1 MNTEYIPLIPF
12 LILMILFLLLNSG
25 GKKKY
30 GAFLQALDQK
40 EYNLKG
46 FMPAGFALM
55 EMTRYDYTGNLDR
68 TLRRQLAELYPQEF
82 VEFYLRVIWAQAAT
96 AALLGL
102 LLTALFFGATQG
114 TVTYLVIGLGLT
126 AAVAWASFSDVKKKV
141 DRRHAQVAIDLP
153 DLTNQIIILSG
164 AGLTL
169 RAALLKIAAEMP
181 AETPLYEMLEKVAEK
196 MDHGAS
202 DEEALDLLTTQCNM
216 PEMRRFV
223 SVILQ
228 NMHRGG
234 SDVLTAL
241 REIGKELWSA
251 RKAAAQRLAEETS
264 TKLLFPMVLMLLA
277 VIILAIA
284 PAVMGM
290 GI

>member
-1 MNTEYIPLIPF
+1 MEYITLIPF
-12 LILMILFLLLNSG
+12 LILLAAFALLNSK
-25 GKKKY
+25 GKKQY
-30 GAFLQALDQK
+30 DAYLQALDKK
-40 EYNLKG
+40 EYSLKD

-55 EMTRYDYTGNLDR
+55 GMTKYDYSNNIDR

-82 VEFYLRVIWAQAAT
+82 VEFYVRVIWAQAAT
-96 AALLGL
+96 SGILGL
-102 LLTALFFGATQG
+102 LLSALFFGAG
-114 TVTYLVIGLGLT
+114 EGSVLYLVFGLALT
-126 AAVAWASFSDVKKKV
+126 AVLVWASFGDVKKKV
-141 DRRHAQVAIDLP
+141 EQRHAQVAIDLP

-169 RAALLKIAAEMP
+169 RASLLKIAAEMP
-181 AETPLYEMLEKVAEK
+181 AETPLYQMLAKAAEK
-196 MDHGAS
+196 MEHGAS

-234 SDVLTAL
+234 SDVLSAL

-251 RKAAAQRLAEETS
+251 RKAAAQRVAEETS
-264 TKLLFPMVLMLLA
+264 TKLLFPMMLMLIA
-277 VIILAIA
+277 VILLVAA

>member
-1 MNTEYIPLIPF
+1 MNTEYIALIPF
-12 LILMILFLLLNSG
+12 LILMVAFALLNSA
-25 GKKKY
+25 GKKKF
-30 GAFLQALDQK
+30 GAFLQALDKK
-40 EYNLKG
+40 EYNLKDV
-46 FMPAGFALM
+46 MPAGFALM
-55 EMTRYDYTGNLDR
+55 DAVHYDYTSGLDR
-68 TLRRQLAELYPQEF
+68 TLRRQLAELYPAEY

-96 AALLGL
+96 ATMLGL
-102 LLTALFFGATQG
+102 LMSTLFFGATQG
-114 TVTYLVIGLGLT
+114 TVTYLIPGLGLT
-126 AAVAWASFSDVKKKV
+126 AALAWASFADVKKKV
-141 DRRHAQVAIDLP
+141 DKRHAQVAIDLP

-169 RAALLKIAAEMP
+169 RAAILKIANEMP
-181 AETPLYEMLEKVAEK
+181 AETPLYQMLGKVAEK

-251 RKAAAQRLAEETS
+251 RKAAARRVAEETS
-264 TKLLFPMVLMLLA
+264 TKLLFPMVLMLIA

>member
-1 MNTEYIPLIPF
+1 MEYITLIPF
-12 LILMILFLLLNSG
+12 LILLVAFAVLNSK
-25 GKKKY
+25 GKKEY
-30 GAFLQALDQK
+30 AAHVQALDK
-40 EYNLKG
+40 NEYSMKD
-46 FMPAGFALM
+46 FMPVGFALM
-55 EMTRYDYTGNLDR
+55 GMTKYDYSNNIDR

-82 VEFYLRVIWAQAAT
+82 VEFYVRVIWAQAAT
-96 AALLGL
+96 SGVLGL
-102 LLTALFFGATQG
+102 LLSALFFGAG
-114 TVTYLVIGLGLT
+114 GGSVLYLVFGLALT
-126 AAVAWASFSDVKKKV
+126 AVLVWATFSDVKKKV

-169 RAALLKIAAEMP
+169 RAALLKIATEMP
-181 AETPLYEMLEKVAEK
+181 AETPLYQMLAKVAEK
-196 MDHGAS
+196 MEHGAS

-251 RKAAAQRLAEETS
+251 RKAAAQRVAEETS
-264 TKLLFPMVLMLLA
+264 TKLLFPMMLMLIA
-277 VIILAIA
+277 VILLVAA

>member
-1 MNTEYIPLIPF
+1 MEYITLIPF
-12 LILMILFLLLNSG
+12 LILLAAFALLNSK
-25 GKKKY
+25 GKKQY
-30 GAFLQALDQK
+30 DAYIQALDKK
-40 EYNLKG
+40 EYSLKD

-55 EMTRYDYTGNLDR
+55 GMTKYDYSNNIDR

-82 VEFYLRVIWAQAAT
+82 VEFYVRVIWAQAAT
-96 AALLGL
+96 SGILGL
-102 LLTALFFGATQG
+102 LLSALFFGAG
-114 TVTYLVIGLGLT
+114 EGSVLYLVFGLALT
-126 AAVAWASFSDVKKKV
+126 AVLVWASFGDVKKKV
-141 DRRHAQVAIDLP
+141 EQRHAQVAIDLP

-169 RAALLKIAAEMP
+169 RASLLKIAAEMP
-181 AETPLYEMLEKVAEK
+181 AETPLYQMLAKAAEK
-196 MDHGAS
+196 MEHGAS

-234 SDVLTAL
+234 SDVLSAL

-251 RKAAAQRLAEETS
+251 RKAAAQRVAEETS
-264 TKLLFPMVLMLLA
+264 TKLLFPMMLMLIA
-277 VIILAIA
+277 VILLVAA

>member
-1 MNTEYIPLIPF
+1 MDTQYIALIPF
-12 LILMILFLLLNSG
+12 LILLVLFALLNSG

-30 GAFLQALDQK
+30 GAMLQALDKK
-40 EYNLKG
+40 EYNLKD

-55 EMTRYDYTGNLDR
+55 GMTRYDYSNNLDR
-68 TLRRQLAELYPQEF
+68 TLRRQLAELYPAEY

-102 LLTALFFGATQG
+102 LLTTLFFGATQG
-114 TVTYLVIGLGLT
+114 TVMYLVLGLALT
-126 AAVAWASFSDVKKKV
+126 AALAWASFADVKKKV
-141 DRRHAQVAIDLP
+141 DKRHAQVAIDLP

-181 AETPLYEMLEKVAEK
+181 AETPLYEMLGRVAEK

-202 DEEALDLLTTQCNM
+202 DEEAMDLLTTQCNM

-228 NMHRGG
+228 NMQRGG

-251 RKAAAQRLAEETS
+251 RKAAAQRVAEETS
-264 TKLLFPMVLMLLA
+264 TKLLFPMMFMLFA
-277 VIILAIA
+277 VILLVAA